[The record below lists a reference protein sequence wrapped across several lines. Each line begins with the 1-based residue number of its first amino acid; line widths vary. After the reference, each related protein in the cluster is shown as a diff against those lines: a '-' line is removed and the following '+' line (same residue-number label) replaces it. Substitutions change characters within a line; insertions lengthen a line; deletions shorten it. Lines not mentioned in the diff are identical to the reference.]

1 MAQSYF
7 IWKGIDCRT
16 KGIIMQEP
24 APIIIPEERV
34 KHIEI
39 PGKAGDATMIE
50 TRNAGEAAFN
60 SYIQTARIAVEGIE
74 NAKEAA
80 RWLRWGGY
88 VTFSTDPEKRQQA
101 RVIGAVTLNKHSYN
115 HEWYEGEVQFY
126 CQPFK
131 ERLAEVPQ
139 TILYNHAPEFWNVTN
154 NGDVWARPL
163 IKMTTSGTSPW
174 ISFSIGEGATRR
186 INIDMTGLS
195 NQVIYIDCET
205 MEVYN
210 ADKTTI
216 LTSRATVTSQKFWP
230 LLYSGKNAVA
240 GDGWSQVEITKRE
253 RFL

>member
-34 KHIEI
+34 KNIEI
-39 PGKAGDATMIE
+39 PGKAGDETMIE
-50 TRNAGEAAFN
+50 TRNEGEAAYN
-60 SYIQTARIAVEGIE
+60 SYIQTVRFAVEGTE

-80 RWLRWGGY
+80 RWLRWSGY

-139 TILYNHAPEFWNVTN
+139 TILYNHAPEFWKVTN
-154 NGDVWARPL
+154 NGDIWARYPQ
-163 IKMTTSGTSPW
+163 IK
-174 ISFSIGEGATRR
+174 
-186 INIDMTGLS
+186 
-195 NQVIYIDCET
+195 
-205 MEVYN
+205 
-210 ADKTTI
+210 
-216 LTSRATVTSQKFWP
+216 
-230 LLYSGKNAVA
+230 LLPFMNRPPKKGSC
-240 GDGWSQVEITKRE
+240 
-253 RFL
+253 LL

>member
-74 NAKEAA
+74 NAKRAA
-80 RWLRWGGY
+80 KWLCWGGY
-88 VTFSTDPEKRQQA
+88 VTFSTDPEKRQKA

-240 GDGWSQVEITKRE
+240 GENWSQVEITKRE